1 MTVRVL
7 TAAEVRAKAGE
18 LGAILADCVAGGASV
33 SFMAPF
39 TADDARAFYE
49 RVADAA
55 DKGMVSVLVAE
66 VDGVAMGTVQ
76 VAYDMPPNQPHRGD
90 IRKLLVYRQ
99 ARRRGLARAL
109 MLAAE
114 EEALARGRPLL
125 VLDTASDGAERL
137 YTELGWQRVGIIPDY
152 ALLPDGGYCDTLY
165 FYKRVGPLPD
175 LR

>member
-1 MTVRVL
+1 MNVRVL
-7 TAAEVRAKAGE
+7 TPPEVRARAGE
-18 LGAILADCVAGGASV
+18 LAAILADCVAGGASV

-39 TADDARAFYE
+39 TPDDARAFYE
-49 RVADAA
+49 RIADAA
-55 DKGMVSVLVAE
+55 DKGAVSVLVAE
-66 VDGVAMGTVQ
+66 LEGVAMGTVQ

-90 IRKLLVYRQ
+90 IRKLLVHRQ

-137 YTELGWQRVGIIPDY
+137 YTDLGWQRVGVIPDY
-152 ALLPDGGYCDTLY
+152 ALLPHGGYCDTIY
-165 FYKRVGPLPD
+165 FYKQVGPLP
-175 LR
+175 

>member
-7 TAAEVRAKAGE
+7 TPGEVRTRAGE
-18 LGAILADCVAGGASV
+18 LGAILADCVDGGASV

-39 TADDARAFYE
+39 TMDDARAFYE
-49 RVADAA
+49 RIADAA
-55 DKGMVSVLVAE
+55 DKGAVSVLVAE

-90 IRKLLVYRQ
+90 IRKLLVHRR

-114 EEALARGRPLL
+114 AEAVARGRPLL

-137 YTELGWQRVGIIPDY
+137 YTELGWQRVGVIPDY
-152 ALLPDGGYCDTLY
+152 ALLPGGGYCDTIY
-165 FYKRVGPLPD
+165 FYKRVGPLP
-175 LR
+175 RG

>member
-1 MTVRVL
+1 MNVRVL

-18 LGAILADCVAGGASV
+18 LGAVLADCVAGGASV

-39 TADDARAFYE
+39 TVDDARAFYE

-55 DKGMVSVLVAE
+55 ANGTVSVLVAE
-66 VDGVAMGTVQ
+66 VEGVAVGTVQ

-90 IRKLLVYRQ
+90 IRKLLVHRK
-99 ARRRGLARAL
+99 ARRRGIARAL

-114 EEALARGRPLL
+114 KEAVARGRPLL

-137 YTELGWQRVGIIPDY
+137 YTELGWQRVGVIPHY

-165 FYKRVGPLPD
+165 FYKQVGPLP
-175 LR
+175 

>member
-1 MTVRVL
+1 MNVRVL
-7 TAAEVRAKAGE
+7 TPDEVRAKAGE

-39 TADDARAFYE
+39 TIGDARRFYE
-49 RVADAA
+49 RIADAA
-55 DKGMVSVLVAE
+55 EAGTVSVLAAE

-90 IRKLLVYRQ
+90 IRKLLVHRR

-114 EEALARGRPLL
+114 KEAVARGKPLL

-137 YTELGWQRVGIIPDY
+137 YTDLGWQRVGVVPDY
-152 ALLPDGGYCDTLY
+152 ALLPDGGYCDTIY
-165 FYKRVGPLPD
+165 FYKRVGPLP
-175 LR
+175 

>member
-1 MTVRVL
+1 MNVRVL
-7 TAAEVRAKAGE
+7 TPDEVRAKAGE

-39 TADDARAFYE
+39 TVDDARRFYE
-49 RVADAA
+49 RMADAA
-55 DKGMVSVLVAE
+55 EAGTVSVLAAE

-90 IRKLLVYRQ
+90 IRKLLVHRR

-114 EEALARGRPLL
+114 KEAVARGKPLL

-137 YTELGWQRVGIIPDY
+137 YTDLGWQRVGVVPDY
-152 ALLPDGGYCDTLY
+152 ALLPDGGYCDTIY
-165 FYKRVGPLPD
+165 FYKRVGPLP
-175 LR
+175 